1 MEIAALLIA
10 IGSAAVAAIGWLKV
24 RDMAALAAGQIE
36 RFRQQAKT
44 SEAELAHLRSE
55 LNATEERL
63 RSRLARE
70 LAREESALR
79 VQAELRLKM
88 FTLGA
93 HAVGDCRRAISTWL
107 GTLPNLLMGVAE
119 HRKNTELLPAVEQ
132 ANKVVRDAGTMLPPE
147 LDSAWN
153 SCSRELT
160 HGSMEILGV
169 ARLDALEERRKKC
182 AEIGGRLG
190 TLASQFTVA
199 ALRWKA
205 EEWRRVEHGSRDVD
219 ATQPQQAKTDGG

>member
-1 MEIAALLIA
+1 MEMAALLIA

-24 RDMAALAAGQIE
+24 RDTATLATSQIE

-44 SEAELAHLRSE
+44 DEVELARLRSE
-55 LNATEERL
+55 LTTMEARL
-63 RSRLARE
+63 HSRLARE

-79 VQAELRLKM
+79 VQAELRLRM
-88 FTLGA
+88 FTVGA
-93 HAVGDCRRAISTWL
+93 QAVGDCRRAITTWL

-119 HRKNTELLPAVEQ
+119 HRKNAELLPAVEQ
-132 ANKVVRDAGTMLPPE
+132 ANKVVREAGAMLPPE
-147 LDSAWN
+147 LDSAWT

-182 AEIGGRLG
+182 SEIGSRLG
-190 TLASQFTVA
+190 TVASQFAQT

-205 EEWRRVEHGSRDVD
+205 EQWHRVE
-219 ATQPQQAKTDGG
+219 QAAGEPEVAAPDEAS